1 MPDTVHFP
9 GETLLRGWAGRW
21 WEFSMQSN
29 GRAALGQLVFQED
42 PGVVESL
49 SWKALLKIQYFEN
62 C

>member
-1 MPDTVHFP
+1 
-9 GETLLRGWAGRW
+9 
-21 WEFSMQSN
+21 MQSN